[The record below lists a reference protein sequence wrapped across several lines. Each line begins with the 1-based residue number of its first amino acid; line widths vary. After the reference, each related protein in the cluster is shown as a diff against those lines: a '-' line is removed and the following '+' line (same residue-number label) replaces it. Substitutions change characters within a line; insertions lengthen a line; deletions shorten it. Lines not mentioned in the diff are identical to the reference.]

1 MSIQAKIHDMIN
13 TPCKRNEL
21 ENLSAEDKLQI
32 ILELSESDKFVD
44 LLYFIEQAHNDSDW
58 CHSYR

>member
-1 MSIQAKIHDMIN
+1 MSIQTQIHDITN

-32 ILELSESDKFVD
+32 ILKLSESDNFVD
-44 LLYFIEQAHNDSDW
+44 LLYFIEQSYNDADW